1 MTAYLGAEQTPE
13 VKASGV
19 LVIFN
24 LKIPNT

>member
-1 MTAYLGAEQTPE
+1 MTVYFGVEQTPE

-19 LVIFN
+19 LVIFD